1 MRGPFSLVAAAALLA
16 GPPAL
21 ARPPV
26 ETPRLLA
33 NGWHYGEAG
42 NYCMAIRQ
50 LPGGERLS
58 MRLAKWDDMSDSLI
72 LWAPGLPALDL
83 DDEAAA
89 ERHYDLEV
97 RVDGRL
103 VPRAMHSN
111 MLEAFDGKPGP
122 SYRLGIAQK
131 PFIAALAKGRRL
143 EIKRAGKLVRAF
155 PVAGSAA
162 MARLFAACVA
172 KDPSF

>member
-1 MRGPFSLVAAAALLA
+1 MRSPVLHLALAALLA
-16 GPPAL
+16 AAPAA

-42 NYCMAIRQ
+42 NYCMAIRE

-58 MRLAKWDDMSDSLI
+58 MRLAKWDDHSDSLI
-72 LWAPGLPALDL
+72 LWAPGLPALDP
-83 DDEAAA
+83 DDEAAM

-97 RVDGRL
+97 LVDGRRI
-103 VPRAMHSN
+103 PRAMHSN
-111 MLEAFDGKPGP
+111 MLEGFDGKPGP
-122 SYRLGIAQK
+122 TYRLGIAQK
-131 PFIAALAKGRRL
+131 PFIAALARGRRL
-143 EIKRAGKLVRAF
+143 EIKRAGRLVTAF
-155 PVAGSAA
+155 PIAGSAA

>member
-1 MRGPFSLVAAAALLA
+1 MRGPIPLVALGLALA
-16 GPPAL
+16 GPSVA

-42 NYCMAIRQ
+42 NYCMAIRE
-50 LPGGERLS
+50 LAGGERLT
-58 MRLAKWDDMSDSLI
+58 MRLAKWDDHSDSLI
-72 LWAPGLPALDL
+72 LWSPGLPSLDP

-97 RVDGRL
+97 RIDGRRIE
-103 VPRAMHSN
+103 RAMHSN
-111 MLEAFDGKPGP
+111 MLDGFDGKPGP

-155 PVAGSAA
+155 PVAGSGA

-172 KDPSF
+172 KNPSF